1 MLTTNLDISD
11 RLINGQLGYTYD
23 FATNIATV
31 TKIYIKFDDNA
42 ASLKAIQNES
52 LEYFITNNAVP
63 FGRTEASFALSKTH
77 TSTIKRSQFP
87 IMLAYTCIM
96 QKVQGLTLQKI
107 GVLFGLNKQKTFG
120 NGRFYVA
127 LTRVKNVNVLRKVKK
142 SKIKV
147 YQNAL
152 DEYERL
158 RKEANF
164 F

>member
-77 TSTIKRSQFP
+77 TSTIKQSQFP

-96 QKVQGLTLQKI
+96 QKIQGLTLRKI
-107 GVLFGLNKQKTFG
+107 GVSFDLNNQKHLVMVDFMLHL
-120 NGRFYVA
+120 V
-127 LTRVKNVNVLRKVKK
+127 
-142 SKIKV
+142 
-147 YQNAL
+147 
-152 DEYERL
+152 E
-158 RKEANF
+158 
-164 F
+164 